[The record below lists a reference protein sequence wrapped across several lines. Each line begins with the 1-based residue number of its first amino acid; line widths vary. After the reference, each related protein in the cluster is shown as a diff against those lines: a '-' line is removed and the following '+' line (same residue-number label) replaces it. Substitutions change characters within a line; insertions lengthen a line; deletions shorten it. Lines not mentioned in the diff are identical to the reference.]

1 MIHFDSKYV
10 LNKLIPFSLFLK
22 HVSPSLIERGQLD
35 NWYEN
40 RFLFDI
46 YTDLDFVN
54 RFNGL
59 LEKASTAID
68 LNEIF
73 LDLKG
78 NDKDYDLKIFD
89 IFAEIHFTVWA
100 HHNGFINIH
109 KIPRSTTKTPDF
121 TMEDRNGKKIVI
133 EVKHVRSGNPFHD
146 LANEK
151 AKGLLLINELIDK
164 IGLEIYETAKYLK
177 YQHRIL
183 AIRNIYYIL
192 GPKLRQQLSGNK
204 VIKLSDGS
212 IMEID
217 LLNNLLK
224 VKASEYAGFSLI
236 DYDMP
241 DRLPEPI
248 HIAERLLKEVNTKK
262 EQISKYI
269 NLFVTDSEAKKISE
283 GIIFITGISNEESFW
298 WLLYEELNEPDSELW
313 ETINCIYADSCPVPI
328 RIISN
333 FGGTHDNYYDF
344 PGNYEE
350 YLIIRKGYREITKQR
365 LNTFL
370 PQQ

>member
-22 HVSPSLIERGQLD
+22 YVSSSLIERGQLD
-35 NWYEN
+35 NGYEN

-54 RFNGL
+54 RFNSL
-59 LEKASTAID
+59 LGKASTAID
-68 LNEIF
+68 INEIF

-89 IFAEIHFTVWA
+89 IFAEIRFVVWA
-100 HHNGFINIH
+100 HHNDFINIH

-121 TMEDRNGKKIVI
+121 TMEDRNSNEIVI
-133 EVKHVRSGNPFHD
+133 EVKHVRSGDPFHD
-146 LANEK
+146 LANDR

-183 AIRNIYYIL
+183 TIRNIYYRLDGI
-192 GPKLRQQLSGNK
+192 LRQQLSSNK
-204 VIKLSDGS
+204 VIKLSNGS
-212 IMEID
+212 ITEID

-224 VKASEYAGFSLI
+224 VQASEHAGSSSI
-236 DYDMP
+236 DYNMP

-248 HIAERLLKEVNTKK
+248 HIAERLLKEV
-262 EQISKYI
+262 
-269 NLFVTDSEAKKISE
+269 A
-283 GIIFITGISNEESFW
+283 II
-298 WLLYEELNEPDSELW
+298 
-313 ETINCIYADSCPVPI
+313 
-328 RIISN
+328 
-333 FGGTHDNYYDF
+333 
-344 PGNYEE
+344 
-350 YLIIRKGYREITKQR
+350 
-365 LNTFL
+365 
-370 PQQ
+370 